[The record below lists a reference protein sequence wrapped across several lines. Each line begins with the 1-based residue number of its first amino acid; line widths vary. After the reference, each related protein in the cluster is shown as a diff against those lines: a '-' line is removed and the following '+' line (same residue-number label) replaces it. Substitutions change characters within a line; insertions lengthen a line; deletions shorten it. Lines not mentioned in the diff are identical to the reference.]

1 MFAPYQN
8 SKSPRYYITHKT
20 KLEKHH
26 YEDIVDE
33 RSKNK
38 EFVYVDSIVGKLP
51 EPKLAPERLIMKTSC
66 TPTSI
71 VVPHRGLGNIRA
83 RKIGNC
89 LKVMQNV
96 KEINIEN
103 NRLDAQSLVS
113 VFSNMNA
120 KHGIQKLYAGHNK
133 VNHHTI
139 KGTSNTYSRYDF
151 IDCLALQSTGM
162 QCRQGSYCAILCA
175 TIPALLI

>member
-1 MFAPYQN
+1 
-8 SKSPRYYITHKT
+8 
-20 KLEKHH
+20 
-26 YEDIVDE
+26 
-33 RSKNK
+33 
-38 EFVYVDSIVGKLP
+38 
-51 EPKLAPERLIMKTSC
+51 MKTSC

-71 VVPHRGLGNIRA
+71 VVPHRGLGNVRA

-139 KGTSNTYSRYDF
+139 KALAIHIRDMTSLTV
-151 IDCLALQSTGM
+151 LHLQSTGM
-162 QCRQGSYCAILCA
+162 QCRQVKLLCHTLCDNSSITDLNLSRNEIGIKGGIALGEMLQQNDTLRMLDLSWNCIRIRAIELCGSRNQH
-175 TIPALLI
+175 

>member
-1 MFAPYQN
+1 MFAPYQKLK
-8 SKSPRYYITHKT
+8 KSPRYYITHKT

-38 EFVYVDSIVGKLP
+38 EFVYVDGIVGKLP
-51 EPKLAPERLIMKTSC
+51 EPKLAPERLFMKTSC

-89 LKVMQNV
+89 
-96 KEINIEN
+96 
-103 NRLDAQSLVS
+103 
-113 VFSNMNA
+113 
-120 KHGIQKLYAGHNK
+120 
-133 VNHHTI
+133 
-139 KGTSNTYSRYDF
+139 
-151 IDCLALQSTGM
+151 
-162 QCRQGSYCAILCA
+162 
-175 TIPALLI
+175 